1 MYYVH
6 VFNYT
11 GSVRNSEEYVRSQVQ
26 FMINNERYSSKAVGE
41 YVLLNITYFILKH
54 KILLRHL
61 HFLISKITKDY
72 KSKIAV
78 KTFVL
83 YNIVYR
89 YINKACY
96 LFPYQ
101 R

>member
-6 VFNYT
+6 LFNYT

-26 FMINNERYSSKAVGE
+26 FMINNERYSSKAVSE

-61 HFLISKITKDY
+61 HFLKSEITKDY

-83 YNIVYR
+83 YNIIYR
-89 YINKACY
+89 YIHKACY
-96 LFPYQ
+96 IFPYQ
-101 R
+101 C